1 MTLAVSYRHPPDRAH
16 RGIAPATRKAFTI
29 IPAILSPLS
38 DSRGLRSGIV
48 TDFLTRL
55 STNFRQTDMS
65 PISGVG
71 QGYSIL
77 VESLRQIGDRVSDAA
92 AVVADPSVDPAEQ
105 TLAAAVDLTKLKV
118 QAHAA
123 ATVLETLEDLS
134 SSLLRAPRK

>member
-1 MTLAVSYRHPPDRAH
+1 
-16 RGIAPATRKAFTI
+16 
-29 IPAILSPLS
+29 
-38 DSRGLRSGIV
+38 
-48 TDFLTRL
+48 
-55 STNFRQTDMS
+55 MS

-77 VESLRQIGDRVSDAA
+77 VESLRQIGDRVSDVA
-92 AVVADPSVDPAEQ
+92 AVVADPSVDPTEQ

>member
-1 MTLAVSYRHPPDRAH
+1 
-16 RGIAPATRKAFTI
+16 
-29 IPAILSPLS
+29 
-38 DSRGLRSGIV
+38 
-48 TDFLTRL
+48 
-55 STNFRQTDMS
+55 MS

-77 VESLRQIGDRVSDAA
+77 VESLRQIGDRVSDVA
-92 AVVADPSVDPAEQ
+92 AVVAERSSVDPTEQ